1 MGGRG
6 SKLNVNNYLGRSHEQ
21 RVGEYDAIHID
32 GNIKFLMQ
40 KDGGRTTA
48 PIFSNTEGR
57 LYVTIKP
64 DGTVAGITQYDLNHK
79 QIFSINEPHSQDS
92 IKKVHMHSSLESG
105 RKVTYWDKMP
115 KKYQNLYN
123 SIKQKY
129 NDFNIKQKAMEY
141 NRKHGR

>member
-1 MGGRG
+1 M
-6 SKLNVNNYLGRSHEQ
+6 NYL
-21 RVGEYDAIHID
+21 I
-32 GNIKFLMQ
+32 
-40 KDGGRTTA
+40 
-48 PIFSNTEGR
+48 
-57 LYVTIKP
+57 TIPNLK
-64 DGTVAGITQYDLNHK
+64 VW
-79 QIFSINEPHSQDS
+79 FINEPHSQDS

-105 RKVTYWDKMP
+105 RTVTYWDKMS